1 MVLEYLFIL
10 NTTCKI
16 IFKLKVLKKVVLIR
30 YIYPFFI
37 YLIMIIYILNN
48 DLKYE
53 THFIC
58 LTIVL
63 FPDSPAPE
71 IITLI
76 LH

>member
-1 MVLEYLFIL
+1 
-10 NTTCKI
+10 
-16 IFKLKVLKKVVLIR
+16 
-30 YIYPFFI
+30 
-37 YLIMIIYILNN
+37 MIIYILNN
-48 DLKYE
+48 DLKYK

-76 LH
+76 